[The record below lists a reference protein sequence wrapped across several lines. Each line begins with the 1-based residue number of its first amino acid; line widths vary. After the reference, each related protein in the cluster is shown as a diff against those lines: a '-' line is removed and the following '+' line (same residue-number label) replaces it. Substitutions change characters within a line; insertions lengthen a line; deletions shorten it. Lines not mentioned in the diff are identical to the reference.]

1 MARKFLEGQNGDY
14 APLWLRKPRRIT
26 INLPEAAYEQLLAR
40 SSREGRSVSNLASFL
55 LEKTLSR
62 ILHPI
67 DGSAGHNAFNRRA
80 G

>member
-1 MARKFLEGQNGDY
+1 MACKIPTEKHGKD

-26 INLPEAAYEQLLAR
+26 INLPEAAYEKLLAR
-40 SSREGRSVSNLASFL
+40 SSQEGRSLSNLASFL

-62 ILHPI
+62 ILHPN
-67 DGSAGHNAFNRRA
+67 DGSAGHIAVNRRA

>member
-1 MARKFLEGQNGDY
+1 MACEIPAGKHGDDS
-14 APLWLRKPRRIT
+14 PLWLRKPRRIT
-26 INLPEAAYEQLLAR
+26 INLPEGVFDELIAR